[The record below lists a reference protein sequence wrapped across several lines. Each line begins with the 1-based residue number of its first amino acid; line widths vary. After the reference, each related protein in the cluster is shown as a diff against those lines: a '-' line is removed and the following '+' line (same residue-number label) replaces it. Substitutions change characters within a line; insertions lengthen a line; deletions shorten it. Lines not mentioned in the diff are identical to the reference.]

1 MTNLVERINLNLFNH
16 GIEADIRRRF
26 DPIVSGRSVDG
37 TMVVIWNTAPF
48 LNALSG
54 VKLKDYYLDAEK
66 LQVRLNFQN
75 EFPVFFCFPG
85 IRADFG
91 ALCKPSAFGCEIAW
105 PDNDGMPMVQPAI
118 SSISGIRSMKSV
130 DP

>member
-54 VKLKDYYLDAEK
+54 VKLKGYYLDAEK
-66 LQVRLNFQN
+66 
-75 EFPVFFCFPG
+75 
-85 IRADFG
+85 
-91 ALCKPSAFGCEIAW
+91 K
-105 PDNDGMPMVQPAI
+105 
-118 SSISGIRSMKSV
+118 
-130 DP
+130 